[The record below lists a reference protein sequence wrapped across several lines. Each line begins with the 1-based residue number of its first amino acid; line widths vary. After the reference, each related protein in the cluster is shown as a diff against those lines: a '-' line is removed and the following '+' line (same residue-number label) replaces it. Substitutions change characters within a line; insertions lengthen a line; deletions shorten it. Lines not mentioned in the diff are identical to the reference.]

1 MLHFSS
7 KQSDK
12 LRLSVLDLTHTD
24 LATEEDKKY
33 QLDYWASLFKSTTWE
48 ELKMLAQNNEYIEQ
62 ASETIYQLSQEEAI
76 RQQCEARED
85 YYRRENGK
93 KAEMEAKDNIIKEQ
107 QDKIIELENTIDK
120 LSDENTSLKN
130 DLASMQNEF
139 SAFKA
144 LVAPLIEQTNLKNN
158 LDK

>member
-1 MLHFSS
+1 MLHFTANR
-7 KQSDK
+7 SDK
-12 LRLSVLDLTHTD
+12 LRISVLDLTHTD

-93 KAEMEAKDNIIKEQ
+93 KAEMEAKDNTIKEQ
-107 QDKIIELENTIDK
+107 QAIIDR

-139 SAFKA
+139 NAFKA
-144 LVAPLIEQTNLKNN
+144 LVAPLIDQVNSKNDS
-158 LDK
+158 DK

>member
-1 MLHFSS
+1 MLRFSS

-48 ELKMLAQNNEYIEQ
+48 EIKMLAQNNEYIEQ

-93 KAEMEAKDNIIKEQ
+93 KEEMEAKDNIIKEQ